1 VVLYSLRHT
10 AISEMMRAGID
21 VFTVA
26 KLTGTSVSMIEKNYG
41 HLRHDEVK
49 AKLDKIRMIR

>member
-1 VVLYSLRHT
+1 
-10 AISEMMRAGID
+10 MMRAGID

>member
-1 VVLYSLRHT
+1 
-10 AISEMMRAGID
+10 MMMAGID

-41 HLRHDEVK
+41 HLNKDAVK
-49 AKLDKIRMIR
+49 AKLDMIRMVI